1 MKVKERT
8 LKSLVLYN
16 CRYVFAYLLI
26 FVFAFYFL
34 CWRLGSIIPGLSQ
47 PELVAAAKNSS
58 LESLI
63 RLPLYFLH
71 SLLQWIS
78 LHVLGVTSISI
89 RLPSIIL
96 AATTAL
102 LLYNLLKKWFG
113 KVTAL
118 LSITLL
124 LSADWFLYIARLG
137 TGGIEFS
144 FWFVL
149 LLFSIMKLIEKKTNW
164 LLMYAVGA
172 TMLLF
177 VPYGVY
183 AVITTSIC
191 MFACAMFRKRVT
203 ESETYIKVL
212 SIFSILVG
220 LVLVILLSIRDITF
234 LQSILGITDIPSA
247 GEYVKNFVINSSGV
261 AILWPDNNPLLGP
274 SGVFL
279 VRYFEFIFMLFGLV
293 MLWMTRVNRLNIV
306 ILSNAVV
313 LAIVSGLNPGSRGG
327 SLLIVPA
334 AIFMTAG
341 IRHFIHRWQRTFP
354 KNPYAKVALLVPL
367 VLLVTT
373 TTLLHYQSYFIL
385 WPRQTTTHKVFNS
398 DFKLIKTEIAQPGTC
413 AVTGASKEI
422 EKLLLVKK
430 PTCDTT
436 FYSGRHTI
444 EVQSGQRIISKPQK
458 NNLFSSP
465 DNSRS
470 LSDSDSQ
477 NNVRWIVS
485 TN

>member
-8 LKSLVLYN
+8 LKSIVLYN
-16 CRYVFAYLLI
+16 YRYVFAYILI
-26 FVFAFYFL
+26 FAFAFYFL
-34 CWRLGSIIPGLSQ
+34 CWRLGSLLPGLSQ
-47 PELVAAAKNSS
+47 PELIAATRSSS
-58 LESLI
+58 LESFI
-63 RLPLYFLH
+63 QLPLYPLH

-78 LHVLGVTSISI
+78 LYVLGVTSISI

-102 LLYNLLKKWFG
+102 LLYILLKKWFG

-118 LSITLL
+118 LSIILL

-137 TGGIEFS
+137 TGGVEFS

-149 LLFSIMKLIEKKTNW
+149 LIFSLMKLIEKKTNW
-164 LLMYAVGA
+164 LLMYAIGS

-177 VPYGVY
+177 IPYGIY
-183 AVITTSIC
+183 AVTTTSVC
-191 MFACAMFRKRVT
+191 VFACGMFRKRVA
-203 ESETYIKVL
+203 ESKSIIKVL
-212 SIFSILVG
+212 SVCSIVIGLILVA
-220 LVLVILLSIRDITF
+220 LLSVRDISF
-234 LQSILGITDIPSA
+234 LKSILGITAIPSI
-247 GEYVKNFVINSSGV
+247 GEYLKNFVRNSSGV

-306 ILSNAVV
+306 ILANTVV
-313 LAIVSGLNPGSRGG
+313 LALVSGLNPDSRGG

-354 KNPYAKVALLVPL
+354 KNPYAKAALLVPL
-367 VLLVTT
+367 ILLVTT
-373 TTLLHYQSYFIL
+373 TTLMHYQSYFIL
-385 WPRQTTTHKVFNS
+385 WPRQTATHQVFNS
-398 DFKLIKTEIAQPGTC
+398 DFKLIKTELSKPGVC
-413 AVTGASKEI
+413 AVTGAQKEI
-422 EKLLLVKK
+422 QTLLVLKK
-430 PTCDTT
+430 PTCEAT
-436 FYSGRHTI
+436 FYSGRDTI
-444 EVQSGQRIISKPQK
+444 EVQSGQRIISKPQE

-465 DNSRS
+465 VNSRS
-470 LSDSDSQ
+470 LSNSDSQ

-485 TN
+485 AN

>member
-8 LKSLVLYN
+8 LKSIVLYN
-16 CRYVFAYLLI
+16 YRYVFAYILI

-34 CWRLGSIIPGLSQ
+34 CWRLGSLLPGLSQ
-47 PELVAAAKNSS
+47 PELIAATRSSS
-58 LESLI
+58 LESFI
-63 RLPLYFLH
+63 QLPLYPLH

-102 LLYNLLKKWFG
+102 LLYILLKKWFG
-113 KVTAL
+113 KVTAQL
-118 LSITLL
+118 ATTLL

-144 FWFVL
+144 LWFVL
-149 LLFSIMKLIEKKTNW
+149 LIFSLMKLIEKKTNW
-164 LLMYAVGA
+164 LLMYGIGS

-177 VPYGVY
+177 IPYGIY
-183 AVITTSIC
+183 AVITTTVC
-191 MFACAMFRKRVT
+191 MFACGMFRKRVA
-203 ESETYIKVL
+203 ESKSIIKALSVL
-212 SIFSILVG
+212 SIVVGLILVT
-220 LVLVILLSIRDITF
+220 LLSIRDTEF
-234 LQSILGITDIPSA
+234 LKSILGITAIPSV
-247 GEYVKNFVINSSGV
+247 GEYMKNFVINSSGV

-279 VRYFEFIFMLFGLV
+279 VRYFEFVFMLFGLV
-293 MLWMTRVNRLNIV
+293 MLWMTRVNRLSIV
-306 ILSNAVV
+306 ILANAVV

-354 KNPYAKVALLVPL
+354 RNPYAKVTLLVPL
-367 VLLVTT
+367 ILLVTT

-385 WPRQTTTHKVFNS
+385 WPRQTATHTIFNS
-398 DFKLIKTEIAQPGTC
+398 DFKLIKKELGQPGIC
-413 AVTGASKEI
+413 AVTGASKQI
-422 EKLLLVKK
+422 ETLLLLKSPK
-430 PTCDTT
+430 CTTT
-436 FYSGRHTI
+436 FHTSKDAI

-458 NNLFSSP
+458 NNLYDSSGS
-465 DNSRS
+465 SRS
-470 LSDSDSQ
+470 LSNSDSQ
-477 NNVRWIVS
+477 QNVRWIVS

>member
-1 MKVKERT
+1 MKLKERT

-16 CRYVFAYLLI
+16 YRYVFAYLLI

-47 PELVAAAKNSS
+47 PELTTAAKNSS

-63 RLPLYFLH
+63 QLPLYPLH
-71 SLLQWIS
+71 SFLQWIS
-78 LHVLGVTSISI
+78 LHILGVTSISI
-89 RLPSIIL
+89 RMPSIIL

-102 LLYNLLKKWFG
+102 LLYILLKKWFG

-149 LLFSIMKLIEKKTNW
+149 LIFSLMKLIEKKTNW
-164 LLMYAVGA
+164 LLMYAIGA

-177 VPYGVY
+177 VPYGIY
-183 AVITTSIC
+183 AVITTSVC
-191 MFACAMFRKRVT
+191 MFACVMFRKRVT
-203 ESETYIKVL
+203 ESKTLIKVL
-212 SIFSILVG
+212 STLSILVG
-220 LVLVILLSIRDITF
+220 LVLITLLSIKDIAF
-234 LQSILGITDIPSA
+234 LQSILGITDIPSF

-261 AILWPDNNPLLGP
+261 AVLWPDNNPLLGP
-274 SGVFL
+274 SGVLL
-279 VRYFEFIFMLFGLV
+279 VRYFEFIFMLFGFV

-306 ILSNAVV
+306 ILVNALV
-313 LAIVSGLNPGSRGG
+313 LAVVSGLSSGSRGG

-354 KNPYAKVALLVPL
+354 KNPYAKIALLAPL
-367 VLLVTT
+367 VILVLT

-385 WPRQTTTHKVFNS
+385 WPRQTATHQVFNS
-398 DFKLIKTEIAQPGTC
+398 DFKLIKTELAQPGIC
-413 AVTGASKEI
+413 AVTDSTKQLEI
-422 EKLLLVKK
+422 LLLVKK
-430 PTCDTT
+430 PVCETT
-436 FYSGRHTI
+436 FYTSKDIIQIQPGH
-444 EVQSGQRIISKPQK
+444 RIISKPNK
-458 NNLFSSP
+458 SNIYGYGE
-465 DNSRS
+465 NSRS
-470 LSDSDSQ
+470 LSNGDSQ
-477 NNVRWIVS
+477 QNVRWIVS
-485 TN
+485 SN

>member
-16 CRYVFAYLLI
+16 YRYVFAYLLI

-34 CWRLGSIIPGLSQ
+34 CWRLGSIIPGLSH
-47 PELVAAAKNSS
+47 PELIAAAKNSS

-63 RLPLYFLH
+63 QLPLYPLH

-113 KVTAL
+113 KVTVL

-124 LSADWFLYIARLG
+124 LCADWFLYIARLG

-149 LLFSIMKLIEKKTNW
+149 LLFSLMKLIEKKTNW

-191 MFACAMFRKRVT
+191 MCACAMFRKRVT
-203 ESETYIKVL
+203 ESGTYIKVL
-212 SIFSILVG
+212 SIFSILMG

-234 LQSILGITDIPSA
+234 LQSILGITDIPSV

-293 MLWMTRVNRLNIV
+293 MLWMTRVNRLNLV
-306 ILSNAVV
+306 ILTNALV
-313 LAIVSGLNPGSRGG
+313 LAVVSGLNSGSRGG

-334 AIFMTAG
+334 AVCMTAG

-367 VLLVTT
+367 VLLVLT

-385 WPRQTTTHKVFNS
+385 WPRQTATHQVFNT
-398 DFKLIKTEIAQPGTC
+398 DFKLVKNELAQPGVC
-413 AVTGASKEI
+413 AVSGATKQIEI
-422 EKLLLVKK
+422 LLTVKK
-430 PTCDTT
+430 PVCETT
-436 FYSGRHTI
+436 FYS
-444 EVQSGQRIISKPQK
+444 SKDIIQIQPGLKIIAKPHK
-458 NNLFSSP
+458 NNLYGYGE
-465 DNSRS
+465 NTRS
-470 LSDSDSQ
+470 LSNGDLQ
-477 NNVRWIVS
+477 QNVRWIVS
-485 TN
+485 VN